1 MRTPRKYIDPL
12 LTTLDMP
19 AFKPT
24 CPMPTLEQLR
34 NRQRERLYRE
44 HLAFCSR
51 WAVQH
56 G

>member
-1 MRTPRKYIDPL
+1 MRAPRKYVDPL

-34 NRQRERLYRE
+34 NRQRERLYRDRYD
-44 HLAFCSR
+44 FFFQ
-51 WAVQH
+51 WVVQH